1 MLKISNLKAMI
12 RLDAHPERYTGIRI
26 ENCGLLFLGTPHSGT
41 VQADW
46 NAFIDGLLAIGGIRT
61 EVLKE
66 LKSFNEFSV
75 ESKDGF
81 ASIPAKPPY
90 FCIHE
95 IRMVKVPGK
104 HRYVSPFKT
113 FFHSNNIPT

>member
-1 MLKISNLKAMI
+1 MSKAMI
-12 RLDAHPERYTGIRI
+12 RLNAHPERYNGLRI

-46 NAFIDGLLAIGGIRT
+46 NAFIDGLLAVGGIRT
-61 EVLKE
+61 ELLKE

-81 ASIPAKPPY
+81 ASIAAKPPY

-95 IRMVKVPGK
+95 TRMVKVAGT
-104 HRYVSPFKT
+104 HRYVSSFQIY
-113 FFHSNNIPT
+113 FHCYRL